1 MAEGEDD
8 LLTFLARL
16 CVSALP
22 HSNSGS
28 IAAVTTI
35 CWFRIDTVSA
45 PGLQAIR
52 WFTTKTPF
60 APPTPTTINF
70 NGKKKTKDDKIYR
83 FFCFQILDCIIKI
96 ISFYHPQGATRD

>member
-16 CVSALP
+16 CVSALR
-22 HSNSGS
+22 HNNSGS
-28 IAAVTTI
+28 MAAVTTI
-35 CWFRIDTVSA
+35 FWFRIDTVSA

-70 NGKKKTKDDKIYR
+70 NGKKKQKTTKFTDFSVSK
-83 FFCFQILDCIIKI
+83 F
-96 ISFYHPQGATRD
+96 

>member
-22 HSNSGS
+22 HNNSGS
-28 IAAVTTI
+28 MAAVTTI
-35 CWFRIDTVSA
+35 FWFRIDTVSA

-52 WFTTKTPF
+52 
-60 APPTPTTINF
+60 
-70 NGKKKTKDDKIYR
+70 
-83 FFCFQILDCIIKI
+83 
-96 ISFYHPQGATRD
+96 